1 MNFPSLLPHH
11 GCALFEW
18 SNTREVINTVLAG
31 SQCMAEQIRQWG
43 AAHHLV
49 IRFKPVTFNIT
60 AYIVPPSELHFHS
73 TLLLREDMVNLVWV

>member
-1 MNFPSLLPHH
+1 
-11 GCALFEW
+11 
-18 SNTREVINTVLAG
+18 
-31 SQCMAEQIRQWG
+31 MAEQIRQWG

-73 TLLLREDMVNLVWV
+73 TLLLREDMVDLVWV